1 MSPLPL
7 RLVLNPKC
15 SKIGS
20 LLDVQESNDPEGLRI
35 FYYLI
40 QDLKCLV
47 FSLITLHFKVGV
59 GASPARSFG
68 RQRRN
73 PMFSWDALLERHSES
88 SRRFFRCCEARYH
101 TPSRSFYGKF
111 LAKVADV
118 HGRLDYVSSI

>member
-1 MSPLPL
+1 MLRARRAVTVVGVGSRGDRCFFSSPRSL
-7 RLVLNPKC
+7 RLVLTPQC

-59 GASPARSFG
+59 GASPAPRL
-68 RQRRN
+68 RQ
-73 PMFSWDALLERHSES
+73 
-88 SRRFFRCCEARYH
+88 
-101 TPSRSFYGKF
+101 
-111 LAKVADV
+111 VAQAV
-118 HGRLDYVSSI
+118 